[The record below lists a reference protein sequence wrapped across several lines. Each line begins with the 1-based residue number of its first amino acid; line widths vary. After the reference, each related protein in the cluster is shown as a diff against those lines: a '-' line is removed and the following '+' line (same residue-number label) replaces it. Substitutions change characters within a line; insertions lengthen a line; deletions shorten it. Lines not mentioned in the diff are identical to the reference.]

1 MNTIFSSEIK
11 VRPDD
16 IDMNNHVHNTKYL
29 DYVQTAR
36 FEQMRD
42 FYKMPMEEYHSKGL
56 NWFASLAHI
65 EYKRALKLNEIAI
78 VKTQM
83 GEVNGAQVN
92 VNFWIENKGTK
103 KLVAEGYI
111 IYTLISISS
120 GRPVRI
126 PEEVIERHSI

>member
-65 EYKRALKLNEIAI
+65 EYKRALKLNEIAV

-83 GEVNGAQVN
+83 GEVNGAQVT
-92 VNFWIENKGTK
+92 VNFWIENKATK
-103 KLVAEGYI
+103 KTVAEGYI

>member
-65 EYKRALKLNEIAI
+65 VYKRALKLNEIAI

-111 IYTLISISS
+111 IYTLISINS

>member
-1 MNTIFSSEIK
+1 MNSVFSSEIK

-42 FYKMPMEEYHSKGL
+42 FYKMPMEEYHLQGL
-56 NWFASLAHI
+56 NWFASAAYI
-65 EYKRALKLNEIAI
+65 EYKRSLKLNDIAI

-83 GEVNGAQVN
+83 GEVNGAQCR
-92 VNFWIENKGTK
+92 VNFWIENKATK
-103 KLVAEGYI
+103 KLAAEGYFT
-111 IYTLISISS
+111 YTLISISS
-120 GRPVRI
+120 GKPVRI
-126 PEEVIERHSI
+126 SEEVIERHSI

>member
-1 MNTIFSSEIK
+1 MNSIFSSEIK
-11 VRPDD
+11 VRADD

-42 FYKMPMEEYHSKGL
+42 FYKMPMEDYHKQGL
-56 NWFASLAHI
+56 NWFASTAHI
-65 EYKRALKLNEIAI
+65 EYKRSLKLNDAAI

-83 GEVNGAQVN
+83 GEVNGAQCR
-92 VNFWIENKGTK
+92 VNFWIENKSSAK
-103 KLVAEGYI
+103 IAAEGYFV
-111 IYTLISISS
+111 YTLISLET

-126 PEEVIERHSI
+126 SEEMIQRHSI

>member
-1 MNTIFSSEIK
+1 MNSVFSSEIK

-42 FYKMPMEEYHSKGL
+42 YYKMPMEEYHSQGL
-56 NWFASLAHI
+56 NWFASVAHI
-65 EYKRALKLNEIAI
+65 EYKRSLKLNDIAI

-92 VNFWIENKGTK
+92 VNFWIENKTTK

-111 IYTLISISS
+111 TYTLISINS

-126 PEEVIERHSI
+126 PGEVIEKHSI